1 MKRTE
6 PGFKTTFTKEENQFL
21 RDNFFTLTNQQLTDA
36 LGMTLTVVRNQCRK
50 LGLRRNRVYRWTQA
64 QTAYLVKQYPIMGD
78 VEIAENLN
86 RRWPRSTRPWTRKH
100 VGKKRG
106 LMGFDR
112 TTEQLAGI
120 RERNASQGRYNL
132 DSAHQ
137 VFLDKMERLDDDY
150 ILSNCLRI
158 SKPNRPAVLKD
169 HPRLIQNVRD
179 DIYRRRIQKAQRHD
193 HPAEHRNAG
202 EGLP

>member
-21 RDNFFTLTNQQLTDA
+21 RENFFQQTNQQLTDA

-50 LGLRRNRVYRWTQA
+50 LGLRRNRVYRWTAA
-64 QTAYLVKQYPIMGD
+64 QTAYLTRHYPTMGD

-100 VGKKRG
+100 VCKKRG
-106 LMGFDR
+106 LIGLER
-112 TTEQLAGI
+112 TAEQLATI
-120 RERNASQGRYNL
+120 RGRNAIQGRYNL
-132 DSAHQ
+132 DMARK
-137 VFLDKMERLDDDY
+137 VYLDKVERLDDDY

-158 SKPNRPAVLKD
+158 SKPNRPAILKE

-179 DIYRRRIQKAQRHD
+179 DIYRKRLRKTS
-193 HPAEHRNAG
+193 E
-202 EGLP
+202 

>member
-21 RDNFFTLTNQQLTDA
+21 RENFFQLTNRQLTDA

-50 LGLRRNRVYRWTQA
+50 LGLRRNRVYRWTAA
-64 QTAYLVKQYPIMGD
+64 QTAYLTRKYPTMGD

-86 RRWPRSTRPWTRKH
+86 KRWPRSTRPWTRKH
-100 VGKKRG
+100 VCKKRG
-106 LMGFDR
+106 LIGFER
-112 TTEQLAGI
+112 TAEQLAGI
-120 RERNASQGRYNL
+120 RKRNANQGRYNL
-132 DSAHQ
+132 EMAQ
-137 VFLDKMERLDDDY
+137 KVFQDKMERLDDDY

-158 SKPNRPAVLKD
+158 SKPNRQAILNE

-179 DIYRRRIQKAQRHD
+179 SISRKRMQKANA
-193 HPAEHRNAG
+193 AE
-202 EGLP
+202 